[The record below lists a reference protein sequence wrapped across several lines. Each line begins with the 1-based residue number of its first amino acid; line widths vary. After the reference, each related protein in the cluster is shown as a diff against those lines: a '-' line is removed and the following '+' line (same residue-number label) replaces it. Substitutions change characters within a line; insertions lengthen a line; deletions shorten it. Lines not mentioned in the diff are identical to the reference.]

1 MAGTLILA
9 THGVAGGPGSAAE
22 HAQAIR
28 AHGGW
33 AQVRVGCLKAAPSLA
48 DALADAPEPVTVVP
62 LLMSEGVIHGILRRQ
77 LCELAPQGGW
87 CLTAPVG
94 ENPRLADLVLARA
107 DALRRR
113 LRWCRCETALL
124 LVGHGTP
131 RHSASAQHAYAMAR
145 LVNRHGFAAVGC
157 ALLEE
162 PPFPAPA
169 AAALAGAHVIAVGL
183 FLDDGPHG
191 DADVRTALAS
201 VAKPVAYAGA
211 IGADAALVP
220 LILAEAAAVQ

>member
-87 CLTAPVG
+87 RLTAPVG
-94 ENPRLADLVLARA
+94 TSPHLARLVFSR
-107 DALRRR
+107 ALGCCCEH
-113 LRWCRCETALL
+113 RWSPATTSLL
-124 LVGHGTP
+124 LIAHGTP
-131 RHSASAQHAYAMAR
+131 RHGASAAHAKNMAEAP
-145 LVNRHGFAAVGC
+145 LRHAFAAVGHS
-157 ALLEE
+157 LLEE
-162 PPFPAPA
+162 PPLPA
-169 AAALAGAHVIAVGL
+169 AAAAALPGDRVVAVGL
-183 FLDDGPHG
+183 FLDKGPHG
-191 DADVRTALAS
+191 ETDVREALAH

-211 IGADAALVP
+211 IGAEPGLVP
-220 LILAEAAAVQ
+220 LILARATDQ